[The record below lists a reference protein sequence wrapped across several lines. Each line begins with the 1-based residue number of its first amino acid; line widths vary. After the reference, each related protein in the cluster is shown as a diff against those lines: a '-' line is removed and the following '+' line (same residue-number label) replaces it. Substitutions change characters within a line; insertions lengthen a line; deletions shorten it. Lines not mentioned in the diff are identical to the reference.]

1 RMHRTL
7 KQETALPPR
16 SSLKEQQE
24 AFDRFRIEYNLER
37 PHEALEYK
45 TPEKIYIPSERVFP
59 IRIPEIAYA
68 TNIVVETVLD
78 DGTAKYG
85 PYRIF
90 FGSPLIGERVGFEE
104 VTERL
109 CKIYFTNAVL
119 WVC

>member
-1 RMHRTL
+1 MRLERIEPGKPQQNGRHERMHRTL

-68 TNIVVETVLD
+68 TNIVVETVLGRD
-78 DGTAKYG
+78 CQI
-85 PYRIF
+85 RSI
-90 FGSPLIGERVGFEE
+90 
-104 VTERL
+104 
-109 CKIYFTNAVL
+109 
-119 WVC
+119 